1 VSIVVERCPL
11 CQSVEHR
18 TFEHAQDDDHT
29 LTYQLCESCGM
40 VFQSPRLS
48 DGELEDFYQSEYRRL
63 VQGDEGPSEKDLRIQ
78 TGRARNLMVF
88 AQRHMKEV
96 RAHLD
101 IGSSAGMLLRTFQRA
116 YGCLSVGIEPGDAYR
131 GYSQELGLQV
141 ASDIEHLDQNQV
153 GSFDLVTMAHV
164 LEHLSDPVAYLNRL
178 RKEWITQSG
187 HLLVEVPNL
196 YGHSSLELAHLL
208 AFSPTTLRLVLERA
222 GYQVLTL
229 EAHGRPRSR
238 IIPLY
243 LTALAFP
250 LQGHI
255 PQWDSRRSSYK
266 VVICRK
272 LGMTWNRWATRLAPG
287 WAWLPW
293 PELEDQE

>member
-1 VSIVVERCPL
+1 MSIVVERCPL
-11 CQSVEHR
+11 CRSGENR
-18 TFEHAQDDDHT
+18 FFEHAQDGDHT

-48 DGELEDFYQSEYRRL
+48 ERELDDFYRAEYRRL
-63 VQGDEGPSEKDLRIQ
+63 VQGDEGPSEKDLRVQ
-78 TGRARNLMVF
+78 AGRAGHLLTF
-88 AQRHMKEV
+88 AQRHLKEIH
-96 RAHLD
+96 AHLD

-116 YGCLSVGIEPGDAYR
+116 YGCLGVGIEPGDAYR
-131 GYSQELGLQV
+131 EYSQELGLQV
-141 ASDIEHLDQNQV
+141 VGDLEYLDQKQV

-164 LEHLSDPVAYLNRL
+164 LEHLADPVAYLRRL
-178 RKEWITQSG
+178 RKEWIASSG

-208 AFSPTTLRLVLERA
+208 AFSPTTLRLVLEMA

-238 IIPLY
+238 IIQLY
-243 LTALAFP
+243 ITALAFP

-255 PQWDSRRSSYK
+255 PQWNGRRSSRK
-266 VVICRK
+266 VFICRK
-272 LGMTWNRWATRLAPG
+272 LGMTWNRWVTRLAPR

-293 PELEDQE
+293 PDL

>member
-1 VSIVVERCPL
+1 MSIAVEHCPL
-11 CQSVEHR
+11 CQSGECCF
-18 TFEHAQDDDHT
+18 FEHAQVGDQT

-48 DGELEDFYQSEYRRL
+48 EGELDDFYRAEYRRL
-63 VQGDEGPSEKDLRIQ
+63 VQGDEGPSEKDLRVQ
-78 TGRARNLMVF
+78 AGRAGHLLTF
-88 AQRHMKEV
+88 AQRHLKEI

-101 IGSSAGMLLRTFQRA
+101 IGSSSGLLLRAFQRV

-131 GYSQELGLQV
+131 EYSRNLGLQV
-141 ASDIEHLDQNQV
+141 VDDIEHLDQAQV
-153 GSFDLVTMAHV
+153 ASFDLVSMVHV
-164 LEHLSDPVAYLNRL
+164 LEHLSDPIDYLRRL
-178 RKEWITQSG
+178 RKEWIAPSG
-187 HLLVEVPNL
+187 KLLVEVPNL

-229 EAHGRPRSR
+229 EMHGRPRSR

-255 PQWDSRRSSYK
+255 PPWNGRHSSRR
-266 VVICRK
+266 VFICRK
-272 LGMTWNRWATRLAPG
+272 LGMTWNRWVTRLAPR

-293 PELEDQE
+293 PDL

>member
-1 VSIVVERCPL
+1 MSIVVERCPI

-48 DGELEDFYQSEYRRL
+48 DGELEDFYQSEYRIL

-78 TGRARNLMVF
+78 AGRARNLMAF

-101 IGSSAGMLLRTFQRA
+101 IGSSAGTLLKTFQNA
-116 YGCLSVGIEPGDAYR
+116 YGCVSVGVEPGDAYR
-131 GYSQELGLQV
+131 AYSQELGIRVVTDLE
-141 ASDIEHLDQNQV
+141 DLDQREATR
-153 GSFDLVTMAHV
+153 FDLVTMVHV
-164 LEHLSDPVAYLNRL
+164 LEHLPDPIGYLRHL
-178 RKEWITQSG
+178 RQEWIPPSG

-196 YGHSSLELAHLL
+196 FGHFSLELPHLL
-208 AFSPTTLRLVLERA
+208 AFSPTTLRMVLERA
-222 GYQVLTL
+222 GYQVLAFET
-229 EAHGRPRSR
+229 HGRPRSSL
-238 IIPLY
+238 IPLY
-243 LTALAFP
+243 LTALTRVAKGIMAEKDFR
-250 LQGHI
+250 LS
-255 PQWDSRRSSYK
+255 SRSVMTR
-266 VVICRK
+266 RR
-272 LGMTWNRWATRLAPG
+272 LGMAWNRWATRLAPH

-293 PELEDQE
+293 PDL